1 MLRNY
6 LLDRFPDRVIL
17 LCNKMNTYTITA
29 SEHQIRL
36 ILGAISTKI
45 DRLNVMQNST
55 RYERKELSYIDQIVE
70 LKALYNELHKV
81 IDPEP
86 KQ

>member
-1 MLRNY
+1 
-6 LLDRFPDRVIL
+6 
-17 LCNKMNTYTITA
+17 MNTYTITT
-29 SEHQIRL
+29 SEHKIRL

-70 LKALYNELHKV
+70 LKNLYNELHKI